1 MGSNGTTTP
10 SLPDTSHLDGVNY
23 LFGHPIAHS
32 LSPLLHQTVYDNL
45 GLKRSQIPLDS
56 TDIPHFLSLTKDP
69 KFFGASVTMPHKV
82 AIIPHLDE
90 IMQEGKD
97 IGACNTI
104 FLKQDQNGTRHLVG
118 TNTDC
123 FGVRDAFLQNLP
135 AGKDKDL
142 YRGHPGLVIGGGGAC
157 RSAVYALQ
165 KWLGCNPIYIV
176 NRDISEVT
184 AVLTDCKKAGFGD
197 SLLHVQTGAQASLLA
212 APGAIVACIPNFPP
226 KTPEEIEAR
235 KVIEVFLRKE
245 EKGAILEMCYHPTP
259 WTEIAEISKKEGWQV
274 ILGTEAMIYQ
284 GLEQDRHWTGKGLEE
299 LPSKEVHAAIAQAL
313 AARH

>member
-1 MGSNGTTTP
+1 
-10 SLPDTSHLDGVNY
+10 
-23 LFGHPIAHS
+23 
-32 LSPLLHQTVYDNL
+32 
-45 GLKRSQIPLDS
+45 
-56 TDIPHFLSLTKDP
+56 
-69 KFFGASVTMPHKV
+69 MPHKV

-90 IMQEGKD
+90 ITQEGKD

-104 FLKQDQNGTRHLVG
+104 FLKHDSNGTRYLVG

-123 FGVRDAFLQNLP
+123 YGVRDAFLQNLP
-135 AGKDKDL
+135 AGADKDL
-142 YRGHPGLVIGGGGAC
+142 YRGRPGLVIGGGGAC

-165 KWLGCNPIYIV
+165 KWLGANPIYIV
-176 NRDISEVT
+176 NRDVSEVE
-184 AVLTDCKKAGFGD
+184 AVLSDCKKAGFGD
-197 SLLHVQTGAQASLLA
+197 SLMHVKTAEEAELLG

-226 KTPEEIEAR
+226 KTPEETEAR
-235 KVIEVFLRKE
+235 KVIEIFLGKE

-259 WTEIAEISKKEGWQV
+259 WTEIAEISKKLGWQV

-284 GLEQDRHWTGKGLEE
+284 GLEQDRHWTGKTLAE

>member
-1 MGSNGTTTP
+1 MASNGEKVNT
-10 SLPDTSHLDGVNY
+10 LPDTSHLEGVNY

-45 GLKRSQIPLDS
+45 GLKWSQIPLDS
-56 TDIPHFLSLTKDP
+56 TDIPNFLGLTKDP
-69 KFFGASVTMPHKV
+69 KFYGASVTMPHKV

-90 IMQEGKD
+90 ITQEGKD

-104 FLKQDQNGTRHLVG
+104 FFKEKDGKRIMCG

-135 AGKDKDL
+135 AGTDQEL
-142 YRGHPGLVIGGGGAC
+142 YRGRPGLVIGGGGAC
-157 RSAVYALQ
+157 RSAVYALH
-165 KWLGCNPIYIV
+165 KWLGAGPIYIV
-176 NRDISEVT
+176 NRDVSEVE
-184 AVLTDCKKAGFGD
+184 AVLSDCKKAGFGD
-197 SLLHVQTGAQASLLA
+197 SLMHVKSAEQAKTLA

-226 KTPEEIEAR
+226 KTAEEIEAR
-235 KVIEVFLRKE
+235 KVIEIFLKKD

-259 WTEIAEISKKEGWQV
+259 FTEIAEISKKEGWQV

-284 GLEQDRHWTGKGLEE
+284 GLEQDRHWTGKGLAD
-299 LPSKEVHAAIAQAL
+299 LPSKQVHHAIAQAL
-313 AARH
+313 AAHQK

>member
-1 MGSNGTTTP
+1 MGSTTP
-10 SLPDTSHLDGVNY
+10 LTPETSHLEGVNY

-45 GLKRSQIPLDS
+45 GLKWSQIPLDS
-56 TDIPHFLSLTKDP
+56 TDVPNFLRLTKDP
-69 KFFGASVTMPHKV
+69 KFYGASVTMPHKV

-90 IMQEGKD
+90 ITQEGKD

-104 FLKQDQNGTRHLVG
+104 FFKEVDGKRVMCG

-135 AGKDKDL
+135 AGAGRDV
-142 YRGHPGLVIGGGGAC
+142 YRGRPGLVIGGGGAC
-157 RSAVYALQ
+157 RSAVYALH
-165 KWLGCNPIYIV
+165 KWLGCSQIYVV
-176 NRDISEVT
+176 NRDVSEVQ
-184 AVLTDCKKAGFGD
+184 AVLSDCRRAGFGD
-197 SLLHVQTGAQASLLA
+197 SLVHVKTVEQAQALA

-235 KVIEVFLRKE
+235 SVIETFLGKE

-259 WTEIAEISKKEGWQV
+259 FTEIAEVSKKLGWQV

-284 GLEQDRHWTGKGLEE
+284 GLEQDRLWTGKGLAD
-299 LPSKEVHAAIAQAL
+299 LPSKQVHAAIAAAL
-313 AARH
+313 VAHQKH